1 MGLSGWITRH
11 LQAFLSTLGRLLRAP
26 LATLLTV
33 AVMGLALSLPLAL
46 ALLAGNL
53 RHAGAGL
60 GDSLQLSAWL
70 HTGISEERAGQLAQ
84 AAQARPGVGK
94 VQLITATQG
103 LARFREQSG
112 FGAALDALPDNPLPH
127 LIVVTPASEATS
139 PGQLDSL
146 RRYLAAWPEVETV
159 QSDGAWVQRYNAL
172 LAMARRL
179 LAAVAALLAAGVV
192 AVVGNTIRLE
202 IDNRRAEIEVTKLVG
217 GTNAFVRRPFLY
229 AGALYGVLAGF
240 LALGVVAIALAWLQP
255 AVADLARSYGSDFR
269 LQGLGVRLA
278 GQVLAGG
285 AGLGWLGAWLAATR
299 QIDRIEP
306 TAA

>member
-1 MGLSGWITRH
+1 MGWFTRH
-11 LQAFLSTLGRLLRAP
+11 AQAFLSTLGRLLRAP

-53 RHAGAGL
+53 RHAGEGL
-60 GDSLQLSAWL
+60 GDSLQLSVWL
-70 HTGISEERAGQLAQ
+70 KTGTTEERAGQLAQ
-84 AAQARPGVGK
+84 SAQARPGVGR
-94 VQLITATQG
+94 VQLITAKQG

-112 FGAALDALPDNPLPH
+112 FGEALDALPDNPLPH
-127 LIVVTPASEATS
+127 LIVVAPAADATA
-139 PGQLDSL
+139 PAQLETL
-146 RRYLAAWPEVETV
+146 RRFLAAWPEVEAV

-172 LAMARRL
+172 LVLARRL
-179 LAAVAALLAAGVV
+179 LVAVAALLAAGVV

-229 AGALYGVLAGF
+229 AGALYGVLAGL
-240 LALGVVAIALAWLQP
+240 LALAAVALALAWLQP
-255 AVADLARSYGSDFR
+255 AVAELARSYGGEYR
-269 LQGLGVRLA
+269 LQGLGLRLA

-306 TAA
+306 TAG

>member
-1 MGLSGWITRH
+1 MGWFTRH
-11 LQAFLSTLGRLLRAP
+11 AQAFLSTLGRLLRAP

-53 RHAGAGL
+53 RHAGEGL
-60 GDSLQLSAWL
+60 GDSLQLSVWL
-70 HTGISEERAGQLAQ
+70 KTGTTEERAGQLAQ
-84 AAQARPGVGK
+84 SAQARPGVGR
-94 VQLITATQG
+94 VQLITAKQG

-112 FGAALDALPDNPLPH
+112 FGEALDALPDNPLPH
-127 LIVVTPASEATS
+127 LIVVAPAADATA
-139 PGQLDSL
+139 PAQLETL
-146 RRYLAAWPEVETV
+146 RRFLAAWPEVEAV

-172 LAMARRL
+172 LVLARRL
-179 LAAVAALLAAGVV
+179 LVAVAALLAAGVV

-229 AGALYGVLAGF
+229 AGALYGVLAGL
-240 LALGVVAIALAWLQP
+240 LALAAVALALAWLQP
-255 AVADLARSYGSDFR
+255 AVAELDRSYGSEYR
-269 LQGLGVRLA
+269 LQGLGLRLA

-306 TAA
+306 TAG